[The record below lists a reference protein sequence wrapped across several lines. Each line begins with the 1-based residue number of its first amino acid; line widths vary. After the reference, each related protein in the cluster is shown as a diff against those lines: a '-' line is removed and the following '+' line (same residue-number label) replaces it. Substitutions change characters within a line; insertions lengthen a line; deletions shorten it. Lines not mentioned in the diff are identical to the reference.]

1 MDFLDINDVVL
12 VLLLLTIF
20 FVNTLF
26 MVFIV
31 ELEQVKC

>member
-1 MDFLDINDVVL
+1 MDINDVVL
-12 VLLLLTIF
+12 VLLLLTLF

-31 ELEQVKC
+31 DIEQVKC